1 MLTDR
6 RCHILHVTGNDTDHL
21 LLVELIQKTPDLVL
35 EQAKSANNALERL
48 KSSAQADRPNL
59 IMIDWLL
66 PGPLAGDGLLSML
79 KSSKT
84 FRSIPV
90 IVIASTIDPPEIDR
104 IYGLGASC
112 VVQHDSELT
121 KLTAA
126 AELIYGFWGSVAS
139 LPFCD
144 PAKPAKASKF

>member
-21 LLVELIQKTPDLVL
+21 LLVELIQKTPALVL
-35 EQAKSANNALERL
+35 EQAKSASNALERL
-48 KSSAQADRPNL
+48 KSSSQADRPNL

-66 PGPLAGDGLLSML
+66 PGPMSGDGLLSTL
-79 KSSKT
+79 KTNRT

-90 IVIASTIDPPEIDR
+90 IVIASAIDPPEIDR

-112 VVQHDSELT
+112 VIHRHNELE
-121 KLTAA
+121 KFTAA
-126 AELIYGFWGSVAS
+126 VELVYGFWGTVAS

-144 PAKPAKASKF
+144 PAKPAQASKF

>member
-21 LLVELIQKTPDLVL
+21 LLVELIQKTPALVL
-35 EQAKSANNALERL
+35 EQARTAGNALERL
-48 KSSAQADRPNL
+48 KSSVQADRPNL
-59 IMIDWLL
+59 MMIDWVLK
-66 PGPLAGDGLLSML
+66 GSMTGAGLLSTL
-79 KSSKT
+79 KADKT

-90 IVIASTIDPPEIDR
+90 IVIATTIEPPEIDR

-112 VVQHDSELT
+112 VIHRHSELE
-121 KLTAA
+121 KFTAA
-126 AELIYGFWGSVAS
+126 VELVYGFWGSVAS

-144 PAKPAKASKF
+144 PAKPAKVSKF